1 MSDDQ
6 TDSEPGPSTWIGK
19 IREAFLEGVH
29 DREDLVQV
37 LRKAQRN
44 KVIDSE
50 CLSIVEGALSV
61 ADMQVRDIM
70 IPRSQVVTVSASADP
85 QDILPIVIEAQH
97 SRFPVIGDSLDEVLG
112 ILLAKDLLKL
122 ALDKVALERNGKK
135 FDIKDVLRPA
145 TFIPESKR
153 LNVLLKEFREN
164 RNHMAIVID
173 EYGDLAGL
181 CTIEDVLE
189 QIVGEIEDEHDTD
202 DEVFIKTMDGNH
214 FTVKALTPIAEF
226 NEFFDS
232 DFPEE
237 DFDTIGGLVL
247 SQFGRIPQREESM
260 KIGSFLFK
268 VLNADNRQ
276 IRLLHVARGEP
287 APAE

>member
-1 MSDDQ
+1 MTDDQ
-6 TDSEPGPSTWIGK
+6 TDTAPGPSSWLGK
-19 IREAFLEGVH
+19 IREALTDTVD
-29 DREDLVQV
+29 DRDDLVQV
-37 LRKAQRN
+37 LRKAQRH

-50 CLSIVEGALSV
+50 CLSIIEGALSV
-61 ADMQVRDIM
+61 MEMQVRDIM

-97 SRFPVIGDSLDEVLG
+97 SRFPVIGDSLDEVVG

-122 ALDKVALERNGKK
+122 ALERGGKK

-145 TFIPESKR
+145 IFIPESKR

-189 QIVGEIEDEHDTD
+189 QIVGDIEDEHDTD
-202 DEVFIKTMDGNH
+202 DEVFIKALDGSQ
-214 FTVKALTPIAEF
+214 FTVKALTPIPEF
-226 NEFFDS
+226 NEFFAS
-232 DFPEE
+232 EFPEE

-260 KIGSFLFK
+260 KIGGFLFK
-268 VLNADNRQ
+268 VLSADNRQ
-276 IRLLHVARGEP
+276 IRLLHVTRG
-287 APAE
+287 APATD

>member
-1 MSDDQ
+1 MDD
-6 TDSEPGPSTWIGK
+6 T
-19 IREAFLEGVH
+19 
-29 DREDLVQV
+29 EDLVQV

-44 KVIDSE
+44 KVIDTE
-50 CLSIVEGALSV
+50 CLSIIEGALSV

-70 IPRSQVVTVSASADP
+70 IPRSQVVTVLASANP

-122 ALDKVALERNGKK
+122 ALDSNNKK
-135 FDIKDVLRPA
+135 IDIKDLLRPA
-145 TFIPESKR
+145 IFIPESKR

-202 DEVFIKTMDGNH
+202 DEIFIKTHDGNN
-214 FTVKALTPIAEF
+214 FTVKALTPIADF
-226 NEFFDS
+226 NEFFATE
-232 DFPEE
+232 FPEE

-247 SQFGRIPQREESM
+247 SEFGRIPVREETVR
-260 KIGSFLFK
+260 INGFLFK

-276 IRLLHVARGEP
+276 IRLLHASRGELATP
-287 APAE
+287 VSK

>member
-6 TDSEPGPSTWIGK
+6 TDNDPGPSTWIGK
-19 IREAFLEGVH
+19 IREVFTDSPH
-29 DREDLVQV
+29 DTANLVQV

-50 CLSIVEGALSV
+50 CLSIIEGALSV

-70 IPRSQVVTVSASADP
+70 IPRSQVVTVMASAAP
-85 QDILPIVIEAQH
+85 QDILPVVIEAQH

-112 ILLAKDLLKL
+112 ILLAKDLLAL
-122 ALDKVALERNGKK
+122 ALDRDSNKK

-145 TFIPESKR
+145 TFVPESKR

-189 QIVGEIEDEHDTD
+189 QIVGDIEDEHDTD
-202 DEVFIKTMDGNH
+202 DEVFIKTLDGSH
-214 FTVKALTPIAEF
+214 FTVKALTPIQEF

-232 DFPEE
+232 EFPEE

-247 SQFGRIPQREESM
+247 SQFGRIPQRDESM

-276 IRLLHVARGEP
+276 IRLLHVTREL
-287 APAE
+287 APE

>member
-1 MSDDQ
+1 MSDN
-6 TDSEPGPSTWIGK
+6 EPDKTPAQATWIGK
-19 IREAFLEGVH
+19 LREVLTETASDTAG
-29 DREDLVQV
+29 LVQV

-44 KVIDSE
+44 KVIDAD
-50 CLSIVEGALSV
+50 CLSILEGALQVS
-61 ADMQVRDIM
+61 DMQVRDIM
-70 IPRSQVVTVSASADP
+70 IPRSQVVSVSASADP

-97 SRFPVIGDSLDEVLG
+97 SRFPVVGDSLDEVLG

-122 ALDKVALERNGKK
+122 ALERGSKK
-135 FDIKDVLRPA
+135 FDLKDVLRPA
-145 TFIPESKR
+145 NFVPESKR

-189 QIVGEIEDEHDTD
+189 QIVGEIQDEHDTES
-202 DEVFIKTMDGNH
+202 EVFIKSLEGNY
-214 FTVKALTPIAEF
+214 FTVKALTPISEF

-232 DFPEE
+232 KFPEE

-247 SQFGRIPQREESM
+247 SEFGRIPKREEA
-260 KIGSFLFK
+260 IDIEGFQFK
-268 VLNADNRQ
+268 VLHADNRQ
-276 IRLLHVARGEP
+276 IRLLHVGRQPRSGAK
-287 APAE
+287 

>member
-6 TDSEPGPSTWIGK
+6 TDSDPGPSTWIGK

-29 DREDLVQV
+29 DRDSLVQV

-70 IPRSQVVTVSASADP
+70 IPRSQVVTVSANAEP

-97 SRFPVIGDSLDEVLG
+97 SRFPVIGESLDEVLG
-112 ILLAKDLLKL
+112 ILLAKDLLQL
-122 ALDKVALERNGKK
+122 ALERNGKK

-247 SQFGRIPQREESM
+247 SRFGRIPQREETM

-287 APAE
+287 AAAE

>member
-1 MSDDQ
+1 MTDDQ
-6 TDSEPGPSTWIGK
+6 TDSDPGPSTWIGK
-19 IREAFLEGVH
+19 IREVFTEGVH
-29 DREDLVQV
+29 DRHSLVQV

-70 IPRSQVVTVSASADP
+70 IPRSQVVTVSASAEP

-122 ALDKVALERNGKK
+122 ALERNGKK

-145 TFIPESKR
+145 IFIPESKR

-202 DEVFIKTMDGNH
+202 DEVFIKTMDGNQ

-260 KIGSFLFK
+260 KIGGFLFK

-276 IRLLHVARGEP
+276 IRLLHVAHV
-287 APAE
+287 APQGSE

>member
-6 TDSEPGPSTWIGK
+6 IDNDPGPSTWIGK
-19 IREAFLEGVH
+19 IREAFTDSPH
-29 DREDLVQV
+29 DTADLVQV

-50 CLSIVEGALSV
+50 CLSIIEGALSV

-70 IPRSQVVTVSASADP
+70 IPRSQVVTVMASAAP

-112 ILLAKDLLKL
+112 ILLAKDLLAL
-122 ALDKVALERNGKK
+122 ALDRDRDSNKK

-189 QIVGEIEDEHDTD
+189 QIVGDIEDEHDTD
-202 DEVFIKTMDGNH
+202 DEVFIKTLDGNH
-214 FTVKALTPIAEF
+214 FTVKALTPIPEF
-226 NEFFDS
+226 NEFFDTE
-232 DFPEE
+232 FPEE

-247 SQFGRIPQREESM
+247 SQFGRIPQRDESM
-260 KIGSFLFK
+260 QIDGFLFK
-268 VLNADNRQ
+268 VLSADNRQ
-276 IRLLHVARGEP
+276 IRLLHVTRDK
-287 APAE
+287 APE

>member
-1 MSDDQ
+1 MSDDHSSSAPGQ
-6 TDSEPGPSTWIGK
+6 VSWIEKVRAVFTDTVDDT
-19 IREAFLEGVH
+19 A
-29 DREDLVQV
+29 DLVQV

-44 KVIDSE
+44 KVIDADA
-50 CLSIVEGALSV
+50 LSIIEGALQVS
-61 ADMQVRDIM
+61 DMQVRDIM
-70 IPRSQVVTVSASADP
+70 IPRSQVVTVDASADP
-85 QDILPIVIEAQH
+85 QDILPVVIEAQH

-112 ILLAKDLLKL
+112 ILLAKDLLPL
-122 ALDKVALERNGKK
+122 ALDREAKK

-145 TFIPESKR
+145 TFVPESKR

-164 RNHMAIVID
+164 RNHMALVID

-202 DEVFIKTMDGNH
+202 DEVFIKTLDGNQ
-214 FTVKALTPIAEF
+214 FTVKALTPIDEF
-226 NEFFDS
+226 NEFFS
-232 DFPEE
+232 SEFPEE

-247 SQFGRIPQREESM
+247 SQFGRIPQRDESVR
-260 KIGSFLFK
+260 IGSFLFK

-276 IRLLHVARGEP
+276 IRLLHVTRSEP
-287 APAE
+287 EADEDADA

>member
-6 TDSEPGPSTWIGK
+6 TDNDPGPSTWIGK
-19 IREAFLEGVH
+19 IREAFAGGVQ
-29 DREDLVQV
+29 DRDDLVQV
-37 LRKAQRN
+37 LRKAKRN

-97 SRFPVIGDSLDEVLG
+97 SRFPVIGDNLDEVLG
-112 ILLAKDLLKL
+112 ILLAKDLLML
-122 ALDKVALERNGKK
+122 ALERNGKK

-145 TFIPESKR
+145 TFVPESKR

-189 QIVGEIEDEHDTD
+189 QIVGDIEDEHDTD
-202 DEVFIKTMDGNH
+202 DEVFIKTLDGNH

-247 SQFGRIPQREESM
+247 SRFGRIPQREESM
-260 KIGSFLFK
+260 KIDSFLFK

-276 IRLLHVARGEP
+276 IRLLHVARGVP
-287 APAE
+287 AAE

>member
-1 MSDDQ
+1 MSDEQ
-6 TDSEPGPSTWIGK
+6 TDNDPGPSSWIGK
-19 IREAFLEGVH
+19 IREALTDSVH
-29 DREDLVQV
+29 DRDDLVDV

-44 KVIDSE
+44 KLIDSE
-50 CLSIVEGALSV
+50 CLSIMEGALSV

-70 IPRSQVVTVSASADP
+70 IPRSQVVTVQANAAP

-122 ALDKVALERNGKK
+122 ALDPNGNRK
-135 FDIKDVLRPA
+135 FDIKDLLRPA
-145 TFIPESKR
+145 IFIPESKR

-202 DEVFIKTMDGNH
+202 DEVFIKTLDGNQ
-214 FTVKALTPIAEF
+214 FTVKALTPIPEF
-226 NEFFDS
+226 NEFFDTE
-232 DFPEE
+232 FPEE

-260 KIGSFLFK
+260 KIGGFLFK

-276 IRLLHVARGEP
+276 IRLLHVSRGGAT
-287 APAE
+287 APPGSE